1 MKTVMAN
8 IMKGIFSNSLLTLT
22 QHSGVEREMMKIF
35 PDPEILS
42 LQEKNDYRHC
52 KIMRPALIT
61 LHLVSIKKKYIGNL
75 PICVAL
81 AIDKKQTNQKKPHSA

>member
-42 LQEKNDYRHC
+42 LQEKMTTDIA
-52 KIMRPALIT
+52 KL
-61 LHLVSIKKKYIGNL
+61 
-75 PICVAL
+75 
-81 AIDKKQTNQKKPHSA
+81 